1 VAQRRAF
8 VAQRRA
14 FVAQRRAFEH
24 SRIKAPASTQRRVS
38 SRLVELRTVPNQAPA
53 SAFPAAQ
60 RCALSSL
67 VELSN
72 RAESSSR
79 ARIPGRAASRFRT
92 EPNQAPAH
100 VFPAAQRRAFEQNR
114 TKLPRAY
121 YGGASS
127 PRFAAVRGAST
138 RRQRRR
144 HCVRRMLATVWSP
157 SKKLLDLRYPL
168 RLGSPCVSACAHDAF
183 AMLRGELRANACRF
197 RRPQRLVA
205 AMALDTLFSPSISR
219 QPSAR
224 VLRPC
229 APSER
234 AAREGPDIV
243 RTPCARLVRSACEP
257 AVNAR
262 VHPVLPPGPW
272 DFLGVILVRKPWERA
287 DKGWAT
293 CVQGGCVQWY
303 AVRKLCNDKG
313 LARGP

>member
-1 VAQRRAF
+1 
-8 VAQRRA
+8 
-14 FVAQRRAFEH
+14 
-24 SRIKAPASTQRRVS
+24 
-38 SRLVELRTVPNQAPA
+38 
-53 SAFPAAQ
+53 
-60 RCALSSL
+60 
-67 VELSN
+67 
-72 RAESSSR
+72 
-79 ARIPGRAASRFRT
+79 
-92 EPNQAPAH
+92 
-100 VFPAAQRRAFEQNR
+100 
-114 TKLPRAY
+114 
-121 YGGASS
+121 
-127 PRFAAVRGAST
+127 
-138 RRQRRR
+138 
-144 HCVRRMLATVWSP
+144 
-157 SKKLLDLRYPL
+157 
-168 RLGSPCVSACAHDAF
+168 VSACAHDAF

-257 AVNAR
+257 AVDAR
-262 VHPVLPPGPW
+262 VHPVLPPSPW